1 MNEQSP
7 HDDELALLALQYIG
21 DELAD
26 DTRAAFEARLL
37 EDQAAREAVAA
48 AVELALA
55 TRAAFAEDA
64 ALVQAR
70 EALQRPS
77 GNRGWWSVALA
88 ASVLIGL
95 IVVSQSMERVR
106 RRHAARTA
114 TSDSQLA
121 IAWSETR
128 HQWPVALSAEDD
140 RDVIEIETDEDEL
153 YLPTWMIAAVSD
165 ASPEISESSEG
176 DAIPE

>member
-1 MNEQSP
+1 MNEPLP

-48 AVELALA
+48 AVELTLA

-64 ALVQAR
+64 ALVQTR
-70 EALQRPS
+70 EALRRPAGS
-77 GNRGWWSVALA
+77 RAWWNVALA
-88 ASVLIGL
+88 AGVLIGL
-95 IVVSQSMERVR
+95 IVVSQSMESVR
-106 RRHAARTA
+106 RQHAARTA
-114 TSDSQLA
+114 ANDSQLA

-128 HQWPVALSAEDD
+128 HQWPVALSGEDD
-140 RDVIEIETDEDEL
+140 RDVIEIDTDDEL
-153 YLPTWMIAAVSD
+153 HLPTWMIAAVSE